1 VHPSILAPGTLLAG
15 RYRVVREVGR
25 GAMGAVYVVTHVNT
39 GATLALKVML
49 DSVFL
54 EQERGERFRREAR
67 AASLVQSD
75 HVVRITDADFAPEL
89 GGAPFLV
96 MELLEGEN
104 LEQRMVR
111 DGPLSPDETVA
122 VLRDV
127 ARALDRAHA
136 AGVVHRDLKPENV
149 FLQRRDDGTKLV
161 KLLDFGISKIL
172 QEETLTSSTGGV
184 ILGTPL
190 YMAPE
195 QVRAGTP
202 VGPATDVWSI
212 GMLAVEMLT
221 GESYWQ
227 AATAFDLMMAI
238 VAPERV
244 APSLRWPQLGRGFD
258 AWFLRSCAPS
268 PEQRW
273 PRAGEQVKA
282 LADAL
287 YFDRAAPTLRDP
299 LATSGESRASGEA
312 ASAVYSVD
320 GVSDTAAWTAASLAP
335 PRRPGDSVREVA
347 VVLAPHQHP
356 AAPPPSPP
364 ENETVRRG
372 RARRR
377 ITAAVAV
384 VAPLLGAVVG
394 LRACYHAAPPASVA
408 AGAASGG
415 LTAGAGGPTDLP
427 APLSTASPM
436 PPETALVAATPPPV
450 DPALAASSAPPLVPA
465 HAGKTSD
472 RAFPRKSAA
481 ASASSAATAGPAA
494 SSTAPP
500 RDLFDTPN

>member
-1 VHPSILAPGTLLAG
+1 
-15 RYRVVREVGR
+15 
-25 GAMGAVYVVTHVNT
+25 MGAVYVVTHVNT

-104 LEQRMVR
+104 LEQKMERE
-111 DGPLSPDETVA
+111 GALSPEDTVTI
-122 VLRDV
+122 LRDV
-127 ARALDRAHA
+127 ARALDKAHA

-149 FLQRRDDGTKLV
+149 FLQRRDDGTSLV

-212 GMLAVEMLT
+212 GMIAVEMLT
-221 GESYWQ
+221 ADSYWQ
-227 AATAFDLMMAI
+227 APTAFDLMMAI
-238 VAPERV
+238 VSPERA
-244 APSLRWPQLGRGFD
+244 APSLRWPELGRAFD
-258 AWFLRSCAPS
+258 AWFFRSCAPA

-273 PRAGEQVKA
+273 ARVGEQVKA

-287 YFDRAAPTLRDP
+287 HFDRAAPTVRDP
-299 LATSGESRASGEA
+299 LAISGESRASLE
-312 ASAVYSVD
+312 SVPAVYGVD
-320 GVSDTAAWTAASLAP
+320 GVADTAAWTAASISP
-335 PRRPGDSVREVA
+335 PRHPGDSASEVA
-347 VVLAPHQHP
+347 VVLAPHQRRV
-356 AAPPPSPP
+356 AAPPSPQ
-364 ENETVRRG
+364 ELEAARRA
-372 RARRR
+372 RVRRR

-384 VAPLLGAVVG
+384 IAPLVGAVVG
-394 LRACYHAAPPASVA
+394 LRACYHATPSASVA
-408 AGAASGG
+408 AVVSGGASGG
-415 LTAGAGGPTDLP
+415 VTAGAAGPTDMP
-427 APLSTASPM
+427 APLSTLSPM
-436 PPETALVAATPPPV
+436 PPDTALVAATTPPP
-450 DPALAASSAPPLVPA
+450 DPALAASGLPPLVPV
-465 HAGKTSD
+465 HASKTSE
-472 RAFPRKSAA
+472 RAFSRKNAA
-481 ASASSAATAGPAA
+481 TNASSAPSPSPPSTSSA
-494 SSTAPP
+494 SPPP